1 MLGADIFV
9 GMRRQCVVQM
19 SGNLYFLFSAE
30 HFSLSNIFPYI
41 LFQIIFVSKMLKY
54 KINTQ
59 FTNADD
65 DEDWFFEITPL
76 KSSYYSKPVNKGKNS
91 VCEVYLKQVTGEIIE
106 TFRTDGNY
114 AVNSVPG
121 YFWGTIFVV

>member
-9 GMRRQCVVQM
+9 GMRRQCVIQM
-19 SGNLYFLFSAE
+19 SGNLYFLFLFSAE

-41 LFQIIFVSKMLKY
+41 LFQIIFVSKMKKY

-76 KSSYYSKPVNKGKNS
+76 KSSYYSKPVNKA
-91 VCEVYLKQVTGEIIE
+91 I
-106 TFRTDGNY
+106 
-114 AVNSVPG
+114 
-121 YFWGTIFVV
+121 